1 LALGAMAAALLFS
14 DVSFGQL
21 LGIGDVLAAGGTGI
35 KNMAKGLKDIST
47 TMDTM
52 NETAGDGFVAIRSE
66 GGSTSM
72 IMGGNDVMKNLVD
85 GKITVDVNIPKM
97 EMPAPVVHVYLDSN
111 KMKDLVKSVISEAG

>member
-1 LALGAMAAALLFS
+1 MMAIVLGLS
-14 DVSFGQL
+14 GISFGEL
-21 LGIGDVLAAGGTGI
+21 LGIGDVLSAGGTGME
-35 KNMAKGLKDIST
+35 KMAKGLKDIST
-47 TMDTM
+47 TMDSM